1 MAEAVAVNAALVL
14 PWATCTEAGTV
25 NCVLLDDS
33 AMLRPPVGAGDCIVI
48 VHALCPAPVS
58 VCEPHETAAAAEF
71 CAARSV
77 TDCVTL
83 PAAEIE
89 TVVLNGTDAAVM
101 VNVALVIPVP
111 IVTVVGIVRLA
122 DDEMRDAEVL
132 ACAGL
137 FSVRVHAPVPG
148 VWMVVG
154 LQTKVALKG
163 WYTVSTAVRDTVVV
177 VAVMVSLM
185 LPASDAALAVN
196 VALLLP
202 GGMVT
207 EPGRATLE
215 LLPASTTP
223 TPDPVATL
231 LSVTEHVLELP
242 WGMFAGLQLT
252 DATLAEVRT
261 LMGNVVTAPFIV
273 ALNITV
279 KSVVEVPALAEKFTL
294 LDPART
300 STLAGTVTTGLSLF
314 NVIVNPPAGALPVR
328 FTVQVAEVVVAT
340 TPGAQLRL
348 ASDAPPAWIVSVAL
362 CVAPDEMADREAV

>member
-1 MAEAVAVNAALVL
+1 
-14 PWATCTEAGTV
+14 
-25 NCVLLDDS
+25 
-33 AMLRPPVGAGDCIVI
+33 
-48 VHALCPAPVS
+48 
-58 VCEPHETAAAAEF
+58 
-71 CAARSV
+71 
-77 TDCVTL
+77 
-83 PAAEIE
+83 
-89 TVVLNGTDAAVM
+89 
-101 VNVALVIPVP
+101 
-111 IVTVVGIVRLA
+111 
-122 DDEMRDAEVL
+122 
-132 ACAGL
+132 
-137 FSVRVHAPVPG
+137 
-148 VWMVVG
+148 
-154 LQTKVALKG
+154 
-163 WYTVSTAVRDTVVV
+163 
-177 VAVMVSLM
+177 
-185 LPASDAALAVN
+185 
-196 VALLLP
+196 LLLP

-223 TPDPVATL
+223 TPDPVAVL

-314 NVIVNPPAGALPVR
+314 NVIVNPPAGALTVR
-328 FTVQVAEVVVAT
+328 LTVQVAEVVVAT